1 MNKIIYSIIVLATI
15 IFTSCNS
22 NDDDVDSGLK
32 DSGITIT
39 DDVDCCSAEEAL
51 QVYNFLKTK
60 KIIPEL
66 TKIINDKYNVFAYSD
81 GGTLHTGYNDLYFV
95 ATKRVSGNYI
105 KNFRMDNIVPLMN
118 MSAMNMQHSTA
129 VADSSQSFNKN
140 YLAVKRS
147 WIAFVMNSSE
157 KDKWNLSYDLHV
169 LSSKDSISHRDI
181 TVDSLTSGQR
191 WLRSFK
197 VGDNAYVI
205 SLVNPNSWQTGTNTI
220 QAYISQKAT
229 PLTSPWL
236 KADKQFTVEFTPTM
250 PDMGNH
256 TSPNNQPL
264 LRQTDGSYQGTIN
277 LTMTGLWRLH
287 LTVRDS
293 SGTVVAG
300 GDTASDGFSS
310 LYLDITI

>member
-1 MNKIIYSIIVLATI
+1 MNKTIYSIIVLSTI
-15 IFTSCNS
+15 ILTSCNS
-22 NDDDVDSGLK
+22 NDDVDNGLK

-95 ATKRVSGNYI
+95 ATKRVSGNYV
-105 KNFRMDNIVPLMN
+105 KNFRVDNIVPLMN

-169 LSSKDSISHRDI
+169 LSSKDSVSHRDI

-264 LRQTDGSYQGTIN
+264 LRQADGSYQGTIN

>member
-1 MNKIIYSIIVLATI
+1 MNKTIYSIIVLSTI
-15 IFTSCNS
+15 ILTSCNS
-22 NDDDVDSGLK
+22 NDDVDNGLK

-95 ATKRVSGNYI
+95 ATKRVSGNYV
-105 KNFRMDNIVPLMN
+105 KNFRVDNIVPLMN

-157 KDKWNLSYDLHV
+157 KDKWNLCYDLHV
-169 LSSKDSISHRDI
+169 LSSKDSVSHRDI

-197 VGDNAYVI
+197 VGDYSYVI
-205 SLVNPNSWQTGTNTI
+205 SLVNPNNWQTGTNTI

-264 LRQTDGSYQGTIN
+264 LRQADGSYQGTIN

>member
-1 MNKIIYSIIVLATI
+1 MNKIIYSIIVLSTI
-15 IFTSCNS
+15 ILTSCNS
-22 NDDDVDSGLK
+22 NDDVDNGLK

-157 KDKWNLSYDLHV
+157 KDKWNLCYDLHV
-169 LSSKDSISHRDI
+169 LSSKDSVSHRDI

-197 VGDNAYVI
+197 VGDYSYVI
-205 SLVNPNSWQTGTNTI
+205 SLVNPNNWQTGTNTI

-264 LRQTDGSYQGTIN
+264 LRQADGSYQGTIN

-293 SGTVVAG
+293 SGNIVAG

>member
-1 MNKIIYSIIVLATI
+1 MNKIIYSIIVLSTI
-15 IFTSCNS
+15 LLASCNS
-22 NDDDVDSGLK
+22 NDDVDSGLK

-66 TKIINDKYNVFAYSD
+66 TKIISDKYNVFAYSD
-81 GGTLHTGYNDLYFV
+81 GGTLHTGYNDLFFV
-95 ATKRVSGNYI
+95 ATKRVSGNYV
-105 KNFRMDNIVPLMN
+105 KNFRVENIIPLMN

-129 VADSSQSFNKN
+129 VADSSESFNKN

-147 WIAFVMNSSE
+147 WIAFVMNSSD

-169 LSSKDSISHRDI
+169 LSSKDSVSHRYI

-197 VGDNAYVI
+197 VGDYSYVI

-256 TSPNNQPL
+256 TSPDNQPL
-264 LRQTDGSYQGTIN
+264 VRQADGSYQGIIN

-310 LYLDITI
+310 LYLDVTI

>member
-1 MNKIIYSIIVLATI
+1 MKKIIYSIIVLSTI
-15 IFTSCNS
+15 ILTSCNS
-22 NDDDVDSGLK
+22 NDDVDNGLK

-95 ATKRVSGNYI
+95 ATKRVSGNYV
-105 KNFRMDNIVPLMN
+105 KNFRVDNIVPLMN

-169 LSSKDSISHRDI
+169 LSSKDSVSHRDI

-264 LRQTDGSYQGTIN
+264 LRQADGSYQGTIN

>member
-1 MNKIIYSIIVLATI
+1 MNKTIYSIIVLSTI
-15 IFTSCNS
+15 ILTSCNS
-22 NDDDVDSGLK
+22 NDDVDNGLK

>member
-1 MNKIIYSIIVLATI
+1 
-15 IFTSCNS
+15 
-22 NDDDVDSGLK
+22 
-32 DSGITIT
+32 
-39 DDVDCCSAEEAL
+39 
-51 QVYNFLKTK
+51 
-60 KIIPEL
+60 
-66 TKIINDKYNVFAYSD
+66 
-81 GGTLHTGYNDLYFV
+81 
-95 ATKRVSGNYI
+95 
-105 KNFRMDNIVPLMN
+105 
-118 MSAMNMQHSTA
+118 MNMQHSTA
-129 VADSSQSFNKN
+129 VADSSESFNKN

-147 WIAFVMNSSE
+147 WIAFVMNSSD

-169 LSSKDSISHRDI
+169 LSSKDSVSHRDI

-197 VGDNAYVI
+197 VGDYSYVI

-256 TSPNNQPL
+256 TSPDNQPL
-264 LRQTDGSYQGTIN
+264 VRQADGSYQGIIN

-293 SGTVVAG
+293 SGNVVAG

-310 LYLDITI
+310 LYLDVTI

>member
-1 MNKIIYSIIVLATI
+1 MNKIIYSIIVLSTI
-15 IFTSCNS
+15 LLASCNS
-22 NDDDVDSGLK
+22 NDDVDSGLK

-81 GGTLHTGYNDLYFV
+81 GGTLHTGYNDLFFV
-95 ATKRVSGNYI
+95 ATKRVSGNYV
-105 KNFRMDNIVPLMN
+105 KNFRIENIIPLMN

-129 VADSSQSFNKN
+129 VTDSSESFNKN

-147 WIAFVMNSSE
+147 WIAFVMNSTD

-169 LSSKDSISHRDI
+169 LSSKDSVSHRNI

-205 SLVNPNSWQTGTNTI
+205 SLVNPNSWQTGSNTI

-264 LRQTDGSYQGTIN
+264 VRQADGSYQGIIN

-310 LYLDITI
+310 LYLDVTI

>member
-1 MNKIIYSIIVLATI
+1 MNKIIYSIIVLSTI
-15 IFTSCNS
+15 ILTSCNS
-22 NDDDVDSGLK
+22 NDDVDNGLK

-95 ATKRVSGNYI
+95 ATKRVSGNYV
-105 KNFRMDNIVPLMN
+105 KNFRVDNIVPLMN

-157 KDKWNLSYDLHV
+157 KDKWNLCYDLHV
-169 LSSKDSISHRDI
+169 LSSKDSVSHRDI

>member
-1 MNKIIYSIIVLATI
+1 MNKIIYSIIVLSTI
-15 IFTSCNS
+15 ILTSCNS
-22 NDDDVDSGLK
+22 NDDVDNGLK
-32 DSGITIT
+32 NSGITIT

-105 KNFRMDNIVPLMN
+105 KNFQVDNIVPLMN

-129 VADSSQSFNKN
+129 VADSSQSFNKD

-169 LSSKDSISHRDI
+169 LSSKDSVSHRDI

-256 TSPNNQPL
+256 TSPDNQPL
-264 LRQTDGSYQGTIN
+264 VRQADGSYQGIIN

-293 SGTVVAG
+293 SGNIVAG

-310 LYLDITI
+310 LFLDITI

>member
-1 MNKIIYSIIVLATI
+1 MNKIIYSIIVLSTI
-15 IFTSCNS
+15 LLASCNS
-22 NDDDVDSGLK
+22 NDDVDSGLK

-81 GGTLHTGYNDLYFV
+81 GGTLHTGYNDLFFV
-95 ATKRVSGNYI
+95 ATKRVSGNYV
-105 KNFRMDNIVPLMN
+105 KNFRVENIIPLMN

-129 VADSSQSFNKN
+129 VADSSESFNKN

-147 WIAFVMNSSE
+147 WIAFVMNSSD

-169 LSSKDSISHRDI
+169 LSSKDSVSHRDI

-197 VGDNAYVI
+197 VGDYSYVI

-256 TSPNNQPL
+256 TSPDNQPL
-264 LRQTDGSYQGTIN
+264 VRQADGSYQGIIN

-293 SGTVVAG
+293 SGNVVAG

-310 LYLDITI
+310 LYLDVTI

>member
-1 MNKIIYSIIVLATI
+1 MNKIIYSIIVLSTI
-15 IFTSCNS
+15 ILTSCNS
-22 NDDDVDSGLK
+22 NDDVDNGLK